1 MKFKILAAAAAL
13 LLAAG
18 CSSDEA
24 SSRQRLTV
32 AAWLPKHRNCVT
44 RCRTGSLEDF
54 VANVGD
60 RVFFGYDR
68 YDLTPEAQALLQAQ
82 VAWLQTYPQYQIV
95 VEGHCDERGT
105 REYNLALA
113 SVVPMRCQLHGGT
126 RPRSNRIVQAISYGK
141 GGGAG
146 SDEIVGAEPCGDGAP
161 VIFANKTCYDR
172 RRRFPAGAC
181 V

>member
-18 CSSDEA
+18 CSSDENIEPTTA
-24 SSRQRLTV
+24 DSGGTV
-32 AAWLPKHRNCVT
+32 VTEAPEVAVIETAAP
-44 RCRTGSLEDF
+44 GSLEDF

-105 REYNLALA
+105 REYNLALGERRA
-113 SVVPMRCQLHGGT
+113 NAAANYMVALGLDP
-126 RPRSNRIVQAISYGK
+126 NRIVQVISYGK
-141 GGGAG
+141 ERPAVLG
-146 SDEIVGAEPCGDGAP
+146 SDEIAWAQ
-161 VIFANKTCYDR
+161 NR
-172 RRRFPAGAC
+172 RA
-181 V
+181 VTVLQ

>member
-18 CSSDEA
+18 CGSDEGVETA
-24 SSRQRLTV
+24 TV
-32 AAWLPKHRNCVT
+32 ADTGTVVEAPEVAVIET
-44 RCRTGSLEDF
+44 AAPGSLEDF

-105 REYNLALA
+105 REYNLALGERRA
-113 SVVPMRCQLHGGT
+113 NAAANYMVALGLDP
-126 RPRSNRIVQAISYGK
+126 NRIVQVISYGK
-141 GGGAG
+141 ERPAVLGN
-146 SDEIVGAEPCGDGAP
+146 DEIAWAQ
-161 VIFANKTCYDR
+161 NR
-172 RRRFPAGAC
+172 RA
-181 V
+181 VTVLQ

>member
-18 CSSDEA
+18 CSSDEGVETA
-24 SSRQRLTV
+24 TV
-32 AAWLPKHRNCVT
+32 ADTGTVT
-44 RCRTGSLEDF
+44 EAPEVAIIETAAPGSLEDF

-105 REYNLALA
+105 REYNLALGERRA
-113 SVVPMRCQLHGGT
+113 NAAANYMVALGLDP
-126 RPRSNRIVQAISYGK
+126 NRIVQVISYGK
-141 GGGAG
+141 ERPAVLGN
-146 SDEIVGAEPCGDGAP
+146 DEIAWAQ
-161 VIFANKTCYDR
+161 NR
-172 RRRFPAGAC
+172 RA
-181 V
+181 VTVLQ

>member
-18 CSSDEA
+18 CGSDEGVETA
-24 SSRQRLTV
+24 TV
-32 AAWLPKHRNCVT
+32 ADTGTVVEETEVAVIETAAP
-44 RCRTGSLEDF
+44 GSLEDF

-105 REYNLALA
+105 REYNLALGERRA
-113 SVVPMRCQLHGGT
+113 NAAANYMVALGLDP
-126 RPRSNRIVQAISYGK
+126 NRIVQVISYGK
-141 GGGAG
+141 ERPAVLGN
-146 SDEIVGAEPCGDGAP
+146 DEIAWAQ
-161 VIFANKTCYDR
+161 NR
-172 RRRFPAGAC
+172 RA
-181 V
+181 VTVLQ